1 MPIALHTQVQ
11 EANTAADKALATVD
25 VAAGNVIT
33 DVVLERELWL
43 PRTIIANLLSLDRF
57 DDVDIVL
64 DELELLTPAGMRAM
78 VDRNNV

>member
-11 EANTAADKALATVD
+11 EANTAANKVLTAVD